1 MIKYT
6 TQSLF
11 IRNSHTKG
19 GKDMRGIILSVMKY
33 SIKFLKNSLENF
45 KFLKNSIK
53 TNYNL
58 YENNENTQQ
67 LIRINFSQV
76 CEDFVR
82 WTGWVWWQG
91 GSLRRNYSWPIVHDL
106 SISIQLHLN
115 ICWCQ
120 VVRSEGLNL
129 KNSHNLKVMFYSV
142 GNFRT

>member
-1 MIKYT
+1 
-6 TQSLF
+6 
-11 IRNSHTKG
+11 
-19 GKDMRGIILSVMKY
+19 MRGIILSVMKY

-82 WTGWVWWQG
+82 
-91 GSLRRNYSWPIVHDL
+91 
-106 SISIQLHLN
+106 
-115 ICWCQ
+115 
-120 VVRSEGLNL
+120 
-129 KNSHNLKVMFYSV
+129 
-142 GNFRT
+142 